1 MIKIWID
8 MVLCSVTWRI
18 TQLPNNRKKYFYGVS
33 TGKNWNTNLKVFR
46 LLLNLEPR
54 AHSHERS
61 IRIPEIV
68 NFGNRFWWMT
78 VQIWFKCGPTMNT
91 LIPNYH
97 LAVYMQGHN
106 PSKLKHDIFYCHLR
120 NISSRL
126 TLHKC
131 NWNWLTPDPNL
142 WNTIRFYFPS
152 SNNFNAWYFTLDFYN
167 I

>member
-18 TQLPNNRKKYFYGVS
+18 RQLLNNRKKYFYGVS
-33 TGKNWNTNLKVFR
+33 PGKKIVNTNLKVFR

-126 TLHKC
+126 TFASSVTKIGWPLIPTSGTLFDFIFQVQTTSMHDILH
-131 NWNWLTPDPNL
+131 
-142 WNTIRFYFPS
+142 
-152 SNNFNAWYFTLDFYN
+152 
-167 I
+167 

>member
-1 MIKIWID
+1 

-18 TQLPNNRKKYFYGVS
+18 TQLPNNRKKYFCGVS
-33 TGKNWNTNLKVFR
+33 TGKNWNTNFKVFR